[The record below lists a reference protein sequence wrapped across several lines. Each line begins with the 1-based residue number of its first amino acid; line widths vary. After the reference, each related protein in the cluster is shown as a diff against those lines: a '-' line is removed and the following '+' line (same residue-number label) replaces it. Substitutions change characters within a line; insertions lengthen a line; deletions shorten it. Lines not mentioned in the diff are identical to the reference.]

1 MKIFSK
7 RSTLTG
13 LTLIALTTFSPMAA
27 HCQNIPGV
35 FQPELV
41 ETEVAQRPE
50 PSTEF
55 VTRAKTLMGSEDYNQ
70 AIESLRTAIRLSP
83 VDTQIWDLYDQAV
96 VSEYISSSRRERLSP
111 IVERDIKPI
120 FAINRIDS
128 YHELDTLYVVGSVQ
142 NLSSKPRQK
151 IVISARILDA
161 NKKELR
167 RETGSLRLAEK
178 GLFPNESSLFEIPF
192 KSPPENAH
200 SFRVQV
206 FEYE

>member
-1 MKIFSK
+1 MKRFSLK
-7 RSTLTG
+7 SALRTATLV
-13 LTLIALTTFSPMAA
+13 TLISLSHTNGY
-27 HCQNIPGV
+27 CQNIPGA
-35 FQPELV
+35 FQPQPIEV
-41 ETEVAQRPE
+41 ETNRPTD
-50 PSTEF
+50 PSIEF
-55 VTRAKTLMGSEDYNQ
+55 VDKAKTLMSSENYTQ

-96 VSEYISSSRRERLSP
+96 ISEYIASSRRQRLSP
-111 IVERDIKPI
+111 VVERDIKPI

-142 NLSSKPRQK
+142 NLSSKTRQK

-167 RETGSLRLAEK
+167 RETGSLRLAER

-200 SFRVQV
+200 SFRVEV
-206 FEYE
+206 SEYE